1 MNNNFKYETIYDIF
15 YVCTL
20 LGYLPNLWTMMVAL
34 SPRRRATV
42 IKFIIVKRRL
52 LLGKRA
58 SIRDIARILGL
69 LQSSCDIYVW
79 G

>member
-1 MNNNFKYETIYDIF
+1 
-15 YVCTL
+15 
-20 LGYLPNLWTMMVAL
+20 MVEL

-42 IKFIIVKRRL
+42 IEFIIDKRRL